1 MRITLQGIR
10 LTLMAVAASVL
21 LAGCGGGSGGGS
33 GGGGSSG
40 TGASANDASAPDPG
54 FKVAIDRTELRFQGD
69 EGGYIASQ
77 SVLGTSTGSTTAT
90 VYTGALDLGTSIDHV
105 TQEIVGTQL
114 KFTAYAKS
122 NLPAGEYRGTLQLF
136 ACADDKCA
144 RHFAGSPA
152 NVPYTIVVAKGL
164 AVNPVSLSLAAV
176 SGAVLT
182 RDLSVQL
189 PRGVT
194 GFTVTTSATWMSAV
208 VTGPGTV
215 QLTTKPMPP
224 GDYSGSVSLNIPGRT
239 IDVPVSY
246 TVQADA
252 STRTR
257 FTSDVT
263 DLSYTATAGA
273 TAGSRV
279 VNLTLPSWTTELDG
293 EIVYS
298 SGKDWLTLSK
308 SGDRTYTVTASAA
321 ELAAGTYYATLNL
334 RSGYLTSP
342 LSLPV
347 TLTVGVANWS
357 ISGNTSFKVDAI
369 TSNAAQ
375 SSALQIN
382 LPGLPAQ
389 GWSAIASAG
398 WLKLVNTSGTTG
410 GQLQVMVDPTA
421 MLALRNSASYQ
432 ADVTISSASGKVAP
446 TRVGFTL
453 TKNLPAVTFSS
464 PHVRLPNEAGAVI
477 LRGSGFDSL
486 PDLTRALQVTGAQV
500 TGITRVS
507 DTQLLLQV
515 AGAAAGNATFSVA
528 NALGVATGSATM
540 KVVAPVSYAY
550 KVIEAAGIKGGIVY
564 DEERQSVYT
573 ANKTLGS
580 VMRFAHAGG
589 AWTVTSAPLPTIE
602 SVVMS
607 PDGASLVA
615 TATNGKIVLLDP
627 VTLATQASYPV
638 PVGYTRDN
646 AYYSGGYISGY
657 ESNSSPTLV
666 MANDG
671 KAFFQGSAGLPF
683 DGLSYFDLPSRT
695 YGGIAVPYR
704 NFYVSSGPNL
714 GISGDGSRLLF
725 GYQSNDSQNVMQ
737 YMDTADQT
745 IKSNGAGIGYWY
757 VSAQSLHGERISDY
771 GNKVWDKAFNLI
783 GNIVL
788 PDGYYGRGTVFS
800 PDGNRLYVIGF
811 SGISPLRVYV
821 LDTSVRLVTTTD
833 LPVLGYLDLEDA
845 PVCNAGNCGE
855 WPQGSI
861 SADGKTLFII
871 GDKTLTVTPIPTTL
885 KASAA
890 RARMQRAKA
899 GTGTVPDVM
908 VPLTIKPR

>member
-1 MRITLQGIR
+1 MGKTLQGAR
-10 LTLMAVAASVL
+10 LALMAIAAGLVL
-21 LAGCGGGSGGGS
+21 GGCGGGSGGG
-33 GGGGSSG
+33 GSNSTG
-40 TGASANDASAPDPG
+40 TGAGPTENNAGDAGTG

-69 EGGYIASQ
+69 EGGYIGTQ
-77 SVLGTSTGSTTAT
+77 SILGTSTGATTAT

-114 KFTAYAKS
+114 KFTAYPKS

-152 NVPYTIVVAKGL
+152 NVPYTIVVNKGL
-164 AVNPVSLSLAAV
+164 TVNPSSLSLAAL

-189 PRGVT
+189 PPGVT
-194 GFTVTTSATWMSAV
+194 AFTATTSTTWMSAT
-208 VTGPGTV
+208 VTGAGTV

-224 GDYSGSVSLNIPGRT
+224 GNYSGSLSLNIPGRT

-252 STRTR
+252 ATRTQ
-257 FTSDVT
+257 FTSDVASF
-263 DLSYTATAGA
+263 SYTALAGA
-273 TAGSRV
+273 AAGNRV
-279 VNLTLPSWTTELDG
+279 VNLTLPSWTTELSG

-298 SGKDWLTLSK
+298 SGQDWLTLSK
-308 SGDRTYTVTASAA
+308 SGERAYTLSASAA
-321 ELAAGTYYATLNL
+321 ELAAGTYYATLKL

-357 ISGNTSFKVDAI
+357 IVGNTSFTVDATT
-369 TSNAAQ
+369 TSAAQ

-389 GWSAIASAG
+389 GWSATSGAS

-410 GQLQVMVDPTA
+410 GQLQAMLDTTA
-421 MLALRNSASYQ
+421 MLALRNSGTYQ

-446 TRVGFTL
+446 TKVGFTL
-453 TKNLPAVTFSS
+453 TKNLPEVNFAS
-464 PHVRLPNEAGAVI
+464 PHLRMPNESGPLI
-477 LRGSGFDSL
+477 LRGHGFDRL
-486 PDLTRALQVTGAQV
+486 PDLTSALQVSGAKV

-515 AGAAAGNATFSVA
+515 AGSAAGNATFSVA

-540 KVVAPVSYAY
+540 KVVAPAAYAY
-550 KVIEAAGIKGGIVY
+550 KVVDTAGIKGGLVY

-589 AWTVTSAPLPTIE
+589 AWTVTSASLPTIE
-602 SVVMS
+602 SVAMS

-615 TATNGKIVLLDP
+615 TATNGKVVLLDP
-627 VTLATQASYPV
+627 ITLATQASYPV

-646 AYYSGGYISGY
+646 AYYYGGYISGY
-657 ESNSSPTLV
+657 EFNSSPTLV
-666 MANDG
+666 MANNG
-671 KAFFQGSAGLPF
+671 KAFFQGSSGFPS
-683 DGLSYFDLPSRT
+683 DGLSYFDLTSRT
-695 YGGIAVPYR
+695 YGAITTPYK

-714 GISGDGSRLLF
+714 GMSGDGSRLLF
-725 GYQSNDSQNVMQ
+725 GYQSNDSQNIMQ

-745 IKSNGAGIGYWY
+745 IKSNSAGIAYWY
-757 VSAQSLHGERISDY
+757 DSAQSLRGERISDGGY
-771 GNKVWDKAFNLI
+771 KVWDKAFNLI

-800 PDGNRLYVIGF
+800 PEGNRLYVVAYNGA
-811 SGISPLRVYV
+811 SQRVYA
-821 LDTSVRLVTTTD
+821 LDTSVRLITTTD
-833 LPVLGYLDLEDA
+833 LPVLGYVDLDDA
-845 PVCNAGNCGE
+845 PACNTGGCGG
-855 WPQGSI
+855 WPQGAI
-861 SADGKTLFII
+861 SADGKTLFILS
-871 GDKTLTVTPIPTTL
+871 DKKLMVTPIPTAL
-885 KASAA
+885 KPTAA
-890 RARMQRAKA
+890 RAKLQRAKA
-899 GTGTVPDVM
+899 GAGTVPDVL
-908 VPLTIKPR
+908 VPLTLKPR